1 MITFVYIA
9 LHALLL
15 LVMLFFCRRIVLNG
29 RNYWRLAIIPILSY
43 GLEEGL
49 RWGRETDWNLY
60 YYVYE
65 DYLHGLSS
73 DHEWLFQLIWRSFAS
88 FGLPYPCVITICSLF
103 FIFALFFFFK
113 PYASRKEFAYI
124 IPLCVACHII
134 TSSNL
139 IRWYMAVSF
148 MLMGCRLFSERKFWM
163 AILCFVAAISTHF
176 FSIVIVL
183 FLVCLFYYK
192 KIIMRPAWAC
202 LVCVLLLLLFDRSM
216 LAKFGFIY
224 DYLGMFNRFSGYLDN
239 GYSWIIGADEGYSGT
254 KSVLVSFVTFM
265 PYFAFIISG
274 YHLMQKGAL
283 QVAYYNI
290 VVVASMLK
298 IISSGLELFGR
309 VYCFFDFFICFS
321 CIMSV
326 GYIRKTSGKFIYKL
340 LLVFCVFYILRKF
353 LYMCEPMQYDELM
366 LYVWDKQIEPSSLL
380 EFKRLVSQ

>member
-15 LVMLFFCRRIVLNG
+15 LILLFFCRRIVFNG
-29 RNYWRLAIIPILSY
+29 RNYWRLSIIPILSY

-49 RWGRETDWNLY
+49 RWGRETDWNFY

-73 DHEWLFQLIWRSFAS
+73 NHEWLFQLIWRSFAS
-88 FGLPYPCVITICSLF
+88 FGLPYPCVITACSLF

-124 IPLCVACHII
+124 VPLCVACHII

-148 MLMGCRLFSERKFWM
+148 ILMGCRLFSERKFRI
-163 AILCFVAAISTHF
+163 AILCFVAATSTHF

-183 FLVCLFYYK
+183 FLLCLFYYK

-254 KSVLVSFVTFM
+254 KSVLMSFVTFM

-298 IISSGLELFGR
+298 IISSGLEFFGR
-309 VYCFFDFFICFS
+309 VYYFFDVFICLS
-321 CIMSV
+321 CILSI
-326 GYIRKTSGKFIYKL
+326 GYLRKNSGTVFFKL
-340 LLVFCVFYILRKF
+340 LMI
-353 LYMCEPMQYDELM
+353 
-366 LYVWDKQIEPSSLL
+366 I
-380 EFKRLVSQ
+380 

>member
-88 FGLPYPCVITICSLF
+88 FGLPYQCIITACSLF
-103 FIFALFFFFK
+103 LIFALFFFFK

-192 KIIMRPAWAC
+192 KIIMRPVWAC

-254 KSVLVSFVTFM
+254 KSVLMSFVTFM

-298 IISSGLELFGR
+298 IISSGLELFSR
-309 VYCFFDFFICFS
+309 VYYFFDFFICLS

-340 LLVFCVFYILRKF
+340 LLVLCVFYIVRKF

>member
-49 RWGRETDWNLY
+49 RWGRETDWNFY

-88 FGLPYPCVITICSLF
+88 FGLPYPCVITVCSLF
-103 FIFALFFFFK
+103 FIFALFVFFK

-254 KSVLVSFVTFM
+254 KSVLMSFVTFM

-366 LYVWDKQIEPSSLL
+366 LYVWDKQIEPSSIL

>member
-15 LVMLFFCRRIVLNG
+15 LVLLFFCRRIVLNG

-88 FGLPYPCVITICSLF
+88 FGLPYQCIITACSLF
-103 FIFALFFFFK
+103 LIFALFFFFK

-148 MLMGCRLFSERKFWM
+148 MLMGCRLFSERKFGM

-192 KIIMRPAWAC
+192 KIIMRPVWAC

-239 GYSWIIGADEGYSGT
+239 GYSWIIGADEGYSET
-254 KSVLVSFVTFM
+254 KSVLMSFVTFL

-274 YHLMQKGAL
+274 YHLMQNGAL

-290 VVVASMLK
+290 VVVASLLK

-309 VYCFFDFFICFS
+309 VYYFFDIFICLS
-321 CIMSV
+321 CI
-326 GYIRKTSGKFIYKL
+326 L
-340 LLVFCVFYILRKF
+340 
-353 LYMCEPMQYDELM
+353 
-366 LYVWDKQIEPSSLL
+366 SLIHI
-380 EFKRLVSQ
+380 

>member
-1 MITFVYIA
+1 MITFIYVA
-9 LHALLL
+9 LHVSLLITLLL
-15 LVMLFFCRRIVLNG
+15 SCRKIVTH
-29 RNYWRLAIIPILSY
+29 RKCYWRYAIFPISFY

-49 RWGRETDWNLY
+49 RWGRETDWNFY

-65 DYLHGLSS
+65 DYLHGISS
-73 DHEWLFQLIWRSFAS
+73 NHEWLFQLLWRSFAS
-88 FGLPYPCVITICSLF
+88 FGLPYPYVITACSVF
-103 FIFALFFFFK
+103 FIFALFFLFK
-113 PYASRKEFAYI
+113 PYASRKEFTYI

-148 MLMGCRLFSERKFWM
+148 MLIGCRLFSERKFRM

-183 FLVCLFYYK
+183 FLLCLFYYK

-239 GYSWIIGADEGYSGT
+239 GYSWIIGADNGYSGT
-254 KSVLVSFVTFM
+254 KSVLMSFVTFM

-274 YHLMQKGAL
+274 HHLMQKGAL
-283 QVAYYNI
+283 QVVYYNL

-298 IISSGLELFGR
+298 IISSGLELFSR
-309 VYCFFDFFICFS
+309 VYYFFDFFICLS

-340 LLVFCVFYILRKF
+340 LLVLCVFYIVRKF

>member
-49 RWGRETDWNLY
+49 RWGRETDWNFY

-73 DHEWLFQLIWRSFAS
+73 NHEWLFQLLWRSFAS
-88 FGLPYPCVITICSLF
+88 FGLPYSCVITACSLF

-113 PYASRKEFAYI
+113 PYASRKEFTYI
-124 IPLCVACHII
+124 IPLCAACHII

-148 MLMGCRLFSERKFWM
+148 MLMGCRLFLNRKLRM

-183 FLVCLFYYK
+183 FLLCLFYYK

-224 DYLGMFNRFSGYLDN
+224 DYLGMFNRFSHYLDN

-254 KSVLVSFVTFM
+254 KSVLMSFVTFM
-265 PYFAFIISG
+265 PYFAFIISS

-309 VYCFFDFFICFS
+309 VYCFFDFFICLS

-340 LLVFCVFYILRKF
+340 LLVLCVFYILRKF

-366 LYVWDKQIEPSSLL
+366 LYVWNKQIEPSSLL